1 MCKFGT
7 VAIRK
12 SNKVGCIAGKG
23 DRLLSSAA
31 AAGDDMGGTS
41 AKRLRIESADP
52 SWPIHTSSP
61 ESPLAHSC
69 KKVHGVAMP
78 ETPTNAG
85 NRYAFLVACY
95 SEFSVS
101 RLSTL
106 RHGGSDPV
114 KKAVV

>member
-1 MCKFGT
+1 MFKFGT

-31 AAGDDMGGTS
+31 AAGDDMGCTS

-52 SWPIHTSSP
+52 SGPIHTSAP
-61 ESPLAHSC
+61 GPPMANPC
-69 KKVHGVAMP
+69 QKVHGVATP

-95 SEFSVS
+95 SKLVCQDSVCFGIVD
-101 RLSTL
+101 LTL
-106 RHGGSDPV
+106 
-114 KKAVV
+114 